1 MLNGRTYDRYVSIFS
16 RGGRY
21 EQANALGGFQGQQNF
36 QRAPRPR
43 NDPYSNTYNP
53 GWRNHTNFSYA
64 NNSNQAAPSIPY
76 NKPPGFTHPRQP
88 QAYQPPPPSQATPS
102 SQNSSLKE
110 LVKTLAMSQKNLEY
124 QMSQMAKEIS
134 QIKAQGSGKL
144 PSQTIMN
151 PKENASVITLRSGKQ
166 LEVSS
171 KPIEPSQLETEP
183 PKSSYLFRRA

>member
-1 MLNGRTYDRYVSIFS
+1 MSIS
-16 RGGRY
+16 LRRGCY

-88 QAYQPPPPSQATPS
+88 QAYQPPPPP
-102 SQNSSLKE
+102 
-110 LVKTLAMSQKNLEY
+110 
-124 QMSQMAKEIS
+124 
-134 QIKAQGSGKL
+134 
-144 PSQTIMN
+144 
-151 PKENASVITLRSGKQ
+151 
-166 LEVSS
+166 
-171 KPIEPSQLETEP
+171 
-183 PKSSYLFRRA
+183 